1 MRIKYDQEILG
12 FITILSRLTSANIK
26 DCFKEDN
33 VFYCIVA
40 QGDIG
45 KAIGKQG
52 SVIKTIKER
61 VGGPVKIIEYNKDV
75 TQFIKNVVFPLKV
88 SAIEQQDDVFV
99 ITPLDN
105 KSRSLLIGREGKHI
119 KMTNKIVKRFFP
131 VGEVKVV

>member
-26 DCFKEDN
+26 DCFKDEDI
-33 VFYCIVA
+33 FFCIVA
-40 QGDIG
+40 EGDIG
-45 KAIGKQG
+45 KAIGKHG

-61 VGGPVKIIEYNKDV
+61 VGKPVRIIEYNKDV
-75 TQFIKNVVFPLKV
+75 VQFIKNTVFPLKV
-88 SAIEQQDDVFV
+88 SSIEQQDDVFV